1 MAIAPGVRAQEW
13 AERGPFWA
21 LGIKVKSQEKA
32 KKRCFS
38 PVFPAYHNNHG
49 NPCNNPDHQ
58 IRTRPEAPYA
68 LALCAPASLLALE
81 NNTYNG
87 ENRSNSTT
95 VG

>member
-21 LGIKVKSQEKA
+21 LDKVKSLEKA
-32 KKRCFS
+32 KKRCFW
-38 PVFPAYHNNHG
+38 PFFPAYHNNHG
-49 NPCNNPDHQ
+49 DPDHQ
-58 IRTRPEAPYA
+58 NRTRPEAPYA
-68 LALCAPASLLALE
+68 LALCAPALLLVLA
-81 NNTYNG
+81 NNAYNG